1 MCAVVRT
8 TKLVPVI
15 SHGDWTCKYFCL
27 DLWKE
32 TKSAIGGEAD
42 LIIWSAYA
50 FVPSLLPFGELFILI
65 LMSYRAEMNVVVICA
80 SAPILPP
87 LFQQLT
93 GQKDYL
99 SKRKAIPEQLKKSK
113 TGSSERSIWN
123 DKIMRPIES
132 CGTVDTVAFHN
143 EGREW
148 CMPDDGIRT
157 TTELQ
162 TQWETV

>member
-1 MCAVVRT
+1 
-8 TKLVPVI
+8 
-15 SHGDWTCKYFCL
+15 
-27 DLWKE
+27 
-32 TKSAIGGEAD
+32 
-42 LIIWSAYA
+42 
-50 FVPSLLPFGELFILI
+50 
-65 LMSYRAEMNVVVICA
+65 MNVVVICA

-87 LFQQLT
+87 LFQQVT

-123 DKIMRPIES
+123 DKIMRPIDS

-143 EGREW
+143 KGREW